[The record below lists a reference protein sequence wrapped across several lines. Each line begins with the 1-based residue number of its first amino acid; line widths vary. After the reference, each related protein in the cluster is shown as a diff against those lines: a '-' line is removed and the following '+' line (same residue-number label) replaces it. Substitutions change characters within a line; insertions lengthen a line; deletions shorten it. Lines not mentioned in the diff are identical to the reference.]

1 MPKSPSLVLLIALI
15 AIAGCGGGDNGSS
28 AETGGAP
35 DNLLIGMENL
45 PKGSA
50 VGEAPP
56 ELCGPLP
63 VLERDN
69 GRTAISKMYLVGNA
83 RIVEAVGIFKTPEMA
98 ASAYNGL
105 NTHKRLECIGNA
117 IISLSSSPSVEVQQA
132 EELDFG
138 DEGTRVRYLVSGA
151 DSKSQGYTDVVSIRT
166 GPCTASLLVAV
177 EGENPSDEASDRAS
191 ERAAESLD
199 DGCG

>member
-1 MPKSPSLVLLIALI
+1 MRKPPVLVLLIALM
-15 AIAGCGGGDNGSS
+15 AAAGCGGGGDGSS
-28 AETGGAP
+28 AATGGAP
-35 DNLLIGMENL
+35 EKLLLSMEDL
-45 PKGSA
+45 PQGSA

-69 GRTAISKMYLVGNA
+69 GRTAISRMFLVGNA
-83 RIVEAVGIFKTPEMA
+83 RIVEAVGVFRTPERA
-98 ASAYNGL
+98 ATAYDRL

-117 IISLSSSPSVEVQQA
+117 IISFGSSPAVEVQQP

-138 DEGTRVRYLVSGA
+138 DEGTRVRYLVSDA
-151 DSKSQGYTDVVSIRT
+151 KSKSQGYSDVVTLRT
-166 GPCTASLLVAV
+166 GPCTASLLIAV
-177 EGENPSDEASDRAS
+177 EGEDPSDEASDRAS